1 MDNFWRRLKYYGIGF
16 GIGLIFV
23 IVLFRQK
30 GCSWTPGNRVKSA
43 ILERIVFVDS
53 TDIDFLNKHKIKAK
67 DLQTF
72 LENATVSFTESKRHG
87 NEKIYH
93 FNGNLGKL
101 KSFNCLIAYR
111 EKSVVVDADFKHQ
124 DPKKYQRLSG
134 IAKPL
139 LFKKKNWFSGKL
151 ALVDTPGMR
160 SNEAPEKFTNLFLKS
175 GTLDAGKTTFDSNAP
190 CTYFKWSALNNPKG
204 KTYLLKTKWY
214 QEKIEIID
222 VTIDP

>member
-67 DLQTF
+67 DFQTF
-72 LENATVSFTESKRHG
+72 LENATVSFMESKRHV

-93 FNGNLGKL
+93 FSGVLGTQKT
-101 KSFNCLIAYR
+101 FNCLIAYR
-111 EKSVVVDADFKHQ
+111 EKSVVVDVDFVH
-124 DPKKYQRLSG
+124 DNTKKYERLSG
-134 IAKPL
+134 EFHHSL
-139 LFKKKNWFSGKL
+139 
-151 ALVDTPGMR
+151 R
-160 SNEAPEKFTNLFLKS
+160 SFQMVGLC
-175 GTLDAGKTTFDSNAP
+175 G
-190 CTYFKWSALNNPKG
+190 
-204 KTYLLKTKWY
+204 
-214 QEKIEIID
+214 
-222 VTIDP
+222 

>member
-53 TDIDFLNKHKIKAK
+53 TDIDFLNKHRLKAK
-67 DLQTF
+67 DLQKY

-111 EKSVVVDADFKHQ
+111 EKSVVVDADLNHQ

-134 IAKPL
+134 KAKPF
-139 LFKKKNWFSGKL
+139 LFKNKNWFSGKL
-151 ALVDTPGMR
+151 ALMDIPGMR
-160 SNEAPEKFTNLFLKS
+160 SNDAPEKFTAMFLKN
-175 GTLDAGKTTFDSNAP
+175 GTLDASRTTFDTNTP
-190 CTYFKWSALNNPKG
+190 FTYLTWRTQNNQKA
-204 KTYLLKTKWY
+204 KNYLLKTKWY

-222 VTIDP
+222 VTLNP